1 MFKNNYKKLFQ
12 PISINKMVV
21 KNRVFMTPMSTNFAT
36 VDGYVTDEMIHHYAR
51 RAKGGV
57 GLIISEVVMIEPTYK
72 YIAHTASLQDDS
84 YIEGWQKLAN
94 EVHKYGAKIVPQLLH
109 PSYMALP
116 LPGTPQLVGP
126 SEVGPYYA
134 KEPPR
139 PLTIP
144 EIHELVEMFG
154 DGAKRAKK
162 AGLDGVE
169 IHAAHAHALIG
180 GFLSPLYNKR
190 IDEYGGDI
198 THRIRL
204 LLEVIENVRT
214 KCGPDFPIIVRIS
227 GDDYEDG
234 GQSSHEGCYIAR
246 KVEEAGANMIH
257 VSGGTTIHRGSSITP
272 PGTPQASHVNSA
284 REIKK
289 CVSIPVATVGRL
301 NEPWLLEEILQ
312 RDLADICM
320 VGRSLLCDP
329 DFVNKIMIDQ
339 EDDIRPCIGCLGCLS
354 STMLKDHVE
363 CAINPALT
371 IENEETIKE
380 AANKKDILII
390 GGGPAG
396 MEAAY
401 VLSKRG
407 HNITLAEKSDRL
419 GGTMIVAGYP
429 IAKQHFAQATK
440 YLVKRTYDCNINIEL
455 NTCVDE
461 AYLSQHHFDHI
472 LVCCGA
478 KPIELDICKNHPH
491 SGVAQDILLGKIWA
505 GKNVV
510 IIGGGSVGCEVADF
524 IAPLVNDRH
533 PNNKK
538 ITVIEMKSNIITDDT
553 SPSRSV
559 LVQRMAKKGVNII
572 TDAKV
577 IDVNETSVT
586 YLKDGKEVT
595 LNDVDTVLQAV
606 GYQSDKAIIDVLD
619 KMNLSYN
626 VLGDSNHP
634 GKIKNAI
641 SDAYQ
646 ICKDL

>member
-1 MFKNNYKKLFQ
+1 MT
-12 PISINKMVV
+12 V
-21 KNRVFMTPMSTNFAT
+21 KNRIFMTPMSTNFAT
-36 VDGYVTDEMIHHYAR
+36 KDGYVTDEMIYHYAR

-57 GLIISEVVMIEPTYK
+57 GLITTEVVMIEPTYK
-72 YIAHTASLQDDS
+72 YILHTASLQDDS
-84 YIEGWQKLAN
+84 YIEGWRKLADA
-94 EVHKYGAKIVPQLLH
+94 VHQHGAKIVPQLLH
-109 PSYMALP
+109 PAYMALP
-116 LPGTPQLVGP
+116 FPNTPQLVGP

-134 KEPPR
+134 KVPPR
-139 PLTIP
+139 PLTID
-144 EIHELVEMFG
+144 EIHQLVELFG
-154 DGAKRAKK
+154 DGAKRAKQ

-204 LLEVIENVRT
+204 LLEVIENVRQ

-234 GQSSHEGCYIAR
+234 GQSLHEGCYIAK
-246 KVEEAGANMIH
+246 KVEEAGADMIH

-272 PGTPQASHVNSA
+272 PGTPQASHVQSSK
-284 REIKK
+284 EIKK
-289 CVSIPVATVGRL
+289 CVKIPVATVGRL
-301 NEPWLLEEILQ
+301 NEPWLLEEILE

-329 DFVNKIMIDQ
+329 DFVNKIMLDQ
-339 EDDIRPCIGCLGCLS
+339 EEDIRPCIGCLGCLS
-354 STMLKDHVE
+354 STMLKDHIE
-363 CAINPALT
+363 CSINPALT
-371 IENEETIKE
+371 SENEETIKT
-380 AANKKDILII
+380 ASNPKKVLIV

-401 VLSKRG
+401 VLSKRR
-407 HNITLAEKSDRL
+407 HDVTLAEKSDKL

-440 YLVKRTYDCNINIEL
+440 YFIHRTNQLKIKLEL
-455 NTCVDE
+455 NTCVDKY
-461 AYLSQHHFDHI
+461 YLTTHQFDHVLI
-472 LVCCGA
+472 CSGA
-478 KPIELDICKNHPH
+478 KPIKLEMFNNHPH
-491 SGVAQDILLGKIWA
+491 SGIAQDLLLGKMWA

-510 IIGGGSVGCEVADF
+510 VVGGGSVGCEVADF

-538 ITVIEMKSNIITDDT
+538 VTVIEIKPNIIMDDT

-559 LVQRMAKKGVNII
+559 LVRRMAKKGVKII
-572 TDAKV
+572 TSATV
-577 IDVNETSVT
+577 SAIDETSVT
-586 YLKDGKEVT
+586 YQKDGQLIT
-595 LNDVDTVLQAV
+595 INDVDTVINAV
-606 GYQSDKAIIDVLD
+606 GYQSRQELKSVLEEL
-619 KMNLSYN
+619 KINYHC
-626 VLGDSNHP
+626 LGDANQP

-641 SDAYQ
+641 LDAYQ

>member
-214 KCGPDFPIIVRIS
+214 KCGPDFPII
-227 GDDYEDG
+227 
-234 GQSSHEGCYIAR
+234 
-246 KVEEAGANMIH
+246 
-257 VSGGTTIHRGSSITP
+257 
-272 PGTPQASHVNSA
+272 
-284 REIKK
+284 
-289 CVSIPVATVGRL
+289 
-301 NEPWLLEEILQ
+301 
-312 RDLADICM
+312 
-320 VGRSLLCDP
+320 
-329 DFVNKIMIDQ
+329 
-339 EDDIRPCIGCLGCLS
+339 
-354 STMLKDHVE
+354 
-363 CAINPALT
+363 
-371 IENEETIKE
+371 
-380 AANKKDILII
+380 
-390 GGGPAG
+390 
-396 MEAAY
+396 
-401 VLSKRG
+401 
-407 HNITLAEKSDRL
+407 
-419 GGTMIVAGYP
+419 
-429 IAKQHFAQATK
+429 
-440 YLVKRTYDCNINIEL
+440 
-455 NTCVDE
+455 
-461 AYLSQHHFDHI
+461 
-472 LVCCGA
+472 
-478 KPIELDICKNHPH
+478 
-491 SGVAQDILLGKIWA
+491 
-505 GKNVV
+505 
-510 IIGGGSVGCEVADF
+510 
-524 IAPLVNDRH
+524 
-533 PNNKK
+533 
-538 ITVIEMKSNIITDDT
+538 
-553 SPSRSV
+553 
-559 LVQRMAKKGVNII
+559 
-572 TDAKV
+572 
-577 IDVNETSVT
+577 
-586 YLKDGKEVT
+586 
-595 LNDVDTVLQAV
+595 
-606 GYQSDKAIIDVLD
+606 
-619 KMNLSYN
+619 
-626 VLGDSNHP
+626 
-634 GKIKNAI
+634 
-641 SDAYQ
+641 
-646 ICKDL
+646 

>member
-1 MFKNNYKKLFQ
+1 
-12 PISINKMVV
+12 MVV

-57 GLIISEVVMIEPTYK
+57 GLIITEVVMVEPTYK

-84 YIEGWQKLAN
+84 YIDGWKKLAD
-94 EVHKYGAKIVPQLLH
+94 EVHKYGGKIVPQLLH
-109 PSYMALP
+109 PAYMALP

-144 EIHELVEMFG
+144 EIHELVELFG
-154 DGAKRAKK
+154 DAAKRAKQ

-204 LLEVIENVRT
+204 LLEVIENVRK
-214 KCGPDFPIIVRIS
+214 KCGSDFPIIVRIS

-234 GQSSHEGCYIAR
+234 GQSLHEGCYIAR

-272 PGTPQASHVNSA
+272 PGTPQASHVRSSA
-284 REIKK
+284 EIKK
-289 CVSIPVATVGRL
+289 CVKIPVATVGRL
-301 NEPWLLEEILQ
+301 NEPWLLEEVLQ

-329 DFVNKIMIDQ
+329 DFVNKIMLDQ
-339 EDDIRPCIGCLGCLS
+339 EEDIRPCIGCLGCLS
-354 STMLKDHVE
+354 STMLKDHIE
-363 CAINPALT
+363 CAVNPAMT
-371 IENEETIKE
+371 IENEETISK
-380 AANKKDILII
+380 APITKSILVV
-390 GGGPAG
+390 GGGPGG

-401 VLSKRG
+401 ILSKRG
-407 HNITLAEKSDRL
+407 HQVTLAEKSAHL
-419 GGTMIVAGYP
+419 GGTMVVAGYP
-429 IAKQHFAQATK
+429 IAKQFFTSATK
-440 YLVKRTYDCNINIEL
+440 YFIKRTYDSNVDIQL
-455 NTCVDE
+455 NTCVDKT
-461 AYLSQHHFDHI
+461 YLKTHHFDHV
-472 LVCCGA
+472 LVCTGA
-478 KPIELDICKNHPH
+478 KPKKMESLSKHPH
-491 SGVAQDILLGKIWA
+491 SGFAQDILLGKMWA

-538 ITVIEMKSNIITDDT
+538 ITVIEMQDNIIMDDT
-553 SPSRSV
+553 SPGRSV
-559 LVQRMAKKGVNII
+559 LVQRMERKGVKII
-572 TDAKV
+572 TNATVTD
-577 IDVNETSVT
+577 ITETTVT
-586 YLKDGKEVT
+586 YQQNNQSIT
-595 LNDVDTVLQAV
+595 LNDIDTVLLAI
-606 GYQSDKAIIDVLD
+606 GYESDNSLEAILKD
-619 KMNLSYN
+619 MNISYTTI
-626 VLGDSNHP
+626 GDAKQP
-634 GKIKNAI
+634 GKIKFAI
-641 SDAYQ
+641 LDAYQ